1 MDDNTSLFSI
11 PDAANDTPAQEPPAF
26 LALPTTGPDAPDAQ
40 PPAEVP
46 PSTAKRPRGRP
57 RKNTRPET
65 ESTPAKTGE
74 LFTAP
79 APRSYVPVP
88 MDQPS
93 EWTPGDTEGFVPPAQ
108 IHSDVIR
115 KPDENTIFSASDYVE
130 ARERDFIASGPAKED
145 EQEKLR
151 REKAREIAERLK
163 VANAAIEKMND
174 AISLSEAAAEKSAN
188 ESGKFDRSRSS
199 FDRRDNSRFDNRS
212 RFERNGSADQ
222 SSQFQKQSRARNDF
236 RQNANGRYRPEDY
249 RQQRQAF
256 RNRPAPA
263 AEELKQ
269 SGSQY
274 AEQLKAN
281 HTPPEALSQPMQ
293 DERPQPVNLFSLQS
307 LSVEALHQKLI
318 EQNLYDSTVVLG
330 KHDMIL
336 SLLREQNRRGGE
348 IEGEGYLEIW
358 QDNVGFLRSPFGNL
372 KTCPEDISV
381 SSQMIVENALRPGD
395 HIICRVRLGD
405 PKSRERRL
413 TASEIVSVNG
423 KSPKSARRVVP
434 FSALPVETPSHR
446 IRLRT
451 PDGDSV
457 LTEIDALAPFAFGQR
472 NLLIG
477 PRNTC
482 NYTLLRNMAHAIAQN
497 HPTAVIYLAIVNTS
511 RDVME
516 SCAEDASYKL
526 LTTEFEDFAEKH
538 LQMTGN
544 LTDIARRR
552 VENGEDVI
560 ILFDSIIALSRA
572 YGIAATTQ
580 QGIPSDGID
589 GRAIQK
595 ARRLFGA
602 GRAIRNG
609 GTLTVITT
617 ANASDEII
625 SNDTLNQRILQE
637 FAPVA
642 SRIIRLENTGT
653 DELEL
658 ALDPACLPAS
668 ASVNKLLSE
677 PEQAAA
683 ETLRADLKAH
693 ASRIEAVQ
701 RYCKAVPIAS
711 SSLFGE

>member
-1 MDDNTSLFSI
+1 MDDTTSLFST
-11 PDAANDTPAQEPPAF
+11 PDASNDTPAQEPPAF
-26 LALPTTGPDAPDAQ
+26 LSLPMAGTDSSDAQ
-40 PPAEVP
+40 PSAEVP
-46 PSTAKRPRGRP
+46 SSAAKRPRGRP
-57 RKNTRPET
+57 RKNPRPEVGAQPDKT
-65 ESTPAKTGE
+65 EE

-79 APRSYVPVP
+79 AHRSYVPVP

-93 EWTPGDTEGFVPPAQ
+93 EWTPGDTEGYVPPAQ

-130 ARERDFIASGPAKED
+130 AKERDFIASGPAKED

-174 AISLSEAAAEKSAN
+174 ALNLSETAAEKSAN

-199 FDRRDNSRFDNRS
+199 FDRRENRFENRS
-212 RFERNGSADQ
+212 RFERNGTADSSA
-222 SSQFQKQSRARNDF
+222 SFQKPSRARNEF
-236 RQNANGRYRPEDY
+236 RQGANGRFRSEDY

-263 AEELKQ
+263 TEEFKQ
-269 SGSQY
+269 AGSQY

-281 HTPPEALSQPMQ
+281 HTATESFSQPPQ
-293 DERPQPVNLFSLQS
+293 DERPQTVNLFALQS
-307 LSVEALHQKLI
+307 LSVDELHQKLI
-318 EQNLYDSTVVLG
+318 EQNLYDSTIVLG
-330 KHDMIL
+330 KHDMVL
-336 SLLREQNRRGGE
+336 ALLREQNRRGGE

-381 SSQMIVENALRPGD
+381 SPQMIVENALRPGD

-413 TASEIVSVNG
+413 TACELVSVNG
-423 KSPKSARRVVP
+423 KTPKSARRVVP
-434 FSALPVETPSHR
+434 FSALPVEAPSHR

-451 PDGDSV
+451 PDCKPV

-482 NYTLLRNMAHAIAQN
+482 NYTLLRNLAHAIAQN

-511 RDVME
+511 RDVTE
-516 SCAEDASYKL
+516 SCSEDASFKL
-526 LTTEFEDFAEKH
+526 LTTEFEDFSEKH

-609 GTLTVITT
+609 GTLTIITT
-617 ANASDEII
+617 ANSSDEII
-625 SNDTLNQRILQE
+625 ADDILNKRILQE
-637 FAPVA
+637 FTPVA
-642 SRIIRLENTGT
+642 SRIIRMDNTGT
-653 DELEL
+653 DEIEL
-658 ALDPACLPAS
+658 ALDPTCLPAPS
-668 ASVNKLLSE
+668 TIAKLLSE

-683 ETLRADLKAH
+683 QTLRADLRAGLPR
-693 ASRIEAVQ
+693 AEALQ
-701 RYCKAVPIAS
+701 RYSQAVPLAS